1 MNMIQH
7 PAWPKTEKRSFNL
20 INDRLSLQ
28 AGIKPP
34 ENKINKNHIWFL
46 TQNLRR
52 IKVFDLVAYIYVL

>member
-1 MNMIQH
+1 MNQKQV
-7 PAWPKTEKRSFNL
+7 WLETEKRSSNL